1 MRLFRAR
8 RVHPNQRFR
17 KGAGGESDERLVC
30 PLAEVV
36 NRPRDDAFA
45 CPAFSGDEHTSM
57 DASNFANYFVHLLH
71 RFAVAEQSFH
81 MHGRKKFLGSGQV
94 SSQSRATA
102 GAIQG
107 KFQSLNIKRL
117 FQEVDC
123 AIPQCL
129 YGLFTS
135 AFPAE
140 SNDGRSRFPL

>member
-1 MRLFRAR
+1 
-8 RVHPNQRFR
+8 
-17 KGAGGESDERLVC
+17 
-30 PLAEVV
+30 
-36 NRPRDDAFA
+36 
-45 CPAFSGDEHTSM
+45 
-57 DASNFANYFVHLLH
+57 
-71 RFAVAEQSFH
+71 

-140 SNDGRSRFPL
+140 SNDGRSRFPLGQCRQQRTRISAPVLQVQIQQDHIKALIA

>member
-1 MRLFRAR
+1 
-8 RVHPNQRFR
+8 
-17 KGAGGESDERLVC
+17 
-30 PLAEVV
+30 
-36 NRPRDDAFA
+36 
-45 CPAFSGDEHTSM
+45 M

-81 MHGRKKFLGSGQV
+81 MHGRKKFLGGGQV

-123 AIPQCL
+123 AIRNASMAFLRPLSQPKAMT
-129 YGLFTS
+129 GGADSRSDNAVNS
-135 AFPAE
+135 AHGSAPPFC
-140 SNDGRSRFPL
+140 RSRFSKITLRLLSPNRATARPASGARSSA